1 MILEKTKDKLLL
13 VGAGG
18 FGRVVLEHAIKE
30 YVCAFIDDGVPV
42 GTMVNDVPVGGKISD
57 IGSLYGEY
65 KKLIVVIGNNSLRE
79 KVYREAAKIGYDFPN
94 IIAPS
99 AYLSPYST
107 IGKGCVILNNVVVQ
121 NGAVLGDGVILN
133 PGVEAHQDSN
143 IGNNVLVYAN
153 SVIRSLTHI
162 GDRAWIGCN
171 VSIGT
176 GVTVPEDVRVE
187 DGSVIND

>member
-1 MILEKTKDKLLL
+1 MSEKLLL

-30 YVCAFIDDGVPV
+30 YDCAFVDDGVDV
-42 GTMVNDVPVGGKISD
+42 GTIVQTVPVIGKLSD
-57 IGSLYGEY
+57 IELLFRDY

-79 KVYREAAKIGYDFPN
+79 RVYKEAADIGYEFPN
-94 IIAPS
+94 IIVPS
-99 AYLSPYST
+99 AYLSPYAT
-107 IGKGCVILNNVVVQ
+107 IGSGCVILNNAVVQ

-133 PGVEAHQDSN
+133 PGAEAHHDSC
-143 IGNNVLVYAN
+143 IGNNVLIYAN
-153 SVIRSLTHI
+153 TVIRSLTHV

-176 GVTVPEDVRVE
+176 GVTVPMDARVE
-187 DGSVIND
+187 DGTVVK

>member
-1 MILEKTKDKLLL
+1 MKEKLLL

-18 FGRVVLEHAIKE
+18 FGRVVLEHVIKE
-30 YVCAFIDDGVPV
+30 YDCAFIDDGVPV
-42 GTMVNDVPVGGKISD
+42 GTMVNDVPVVGKISD

-94 IIAPS
+94 IIVPS

-107 IGKGCVILNNVVVQ
+107 IGSGCVILNNTVVQ

-133 PGVEAHQDSN
+133 PGVEAHQDST
-143 IGNNVLVYAN
+143 IGNNVLVYSNA
-153 SVIRSLTHI
+153 SLAPAGI
-162 GDRAWIGCN
+162 GDSLERLT
-171 VSIGT
+171 SL
-176 GVTVPEDVRVE
+176 
-187 DGSVIND
+187 

>member
-1 MILEKTKDKLLL
+1 MKEKLLL

-18 FGRVVLEHAIKE
+18 FGRVVLEHAVKE
-30 YVCAFIDDGVPV
+30 YDCVFVDDGVPV
-42 GTMVNDVPVGGKISD
+42 GTLVNGAPVIGKLSD
-57 IGSLYGEY
+57 IESLYDEY
-65 KKLIVVIGNNSLRE
+65 KKMIVVIGNNSLRE
-79 KVYREAAKIGYDFPN
+79 RVYSEAAEIGYDFPN
-94 IIAPS
+94 IIIPS

-153 SVIRSLTHI
+153 TVIRSLTHI

-176 GVTVPEDVRVE
+176 GVTVHEDARVE
-187 DGSVIND
+187 DGTVVN

>member
-1 MILEKTKDKLLL
+1 MKDKLLL

-30 YVCAFIDDGVPV
+30 YDCAFVDDGKAVGELIDGVPV
-42 GTMVNDVPVGGKISD
+42 VGGLSE
-57 IGSLYGEY
+57 IGSLFGEY
-65 KKLIVVIGNNSLRE
+65 RKLIVVIGNNSLRE
-79 KVYREAAKIGYDFPN
+79 KVYKEAADIGYEVPN
-94 IIAPS
+94 IIVPS
-99 AYLSPYST
+99 AYISPYST
-107 IGKGCVILNNVVVQ
+107 IGSGCVILNNAVVQ
-121 NGAVLGDGVILN
+121 NGAVVGDGVILN
-133 PGVEAHQDSN
+133 PGAEAHHDCC

-176 GVTVPEDVRVE
+176 GVTVPEDARVE
-187 DGSVIND
+187 DGMVVK